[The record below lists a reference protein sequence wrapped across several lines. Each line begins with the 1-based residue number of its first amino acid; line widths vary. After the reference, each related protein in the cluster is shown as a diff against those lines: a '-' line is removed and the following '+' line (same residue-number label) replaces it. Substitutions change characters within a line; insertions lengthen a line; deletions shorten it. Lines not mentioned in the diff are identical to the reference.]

1 MSENTMPN
9 EQKPEEVAAP
19 EKGEDVIAD
28 YYDNMK
34 ELEKIGYESGIRKAR
49 NALLVTAGLLL
60 LGEIIAASA
69 AGVEVTPL
77 LIGIIAVEVGV
88 FVSLAFWTKKK
99 PFSAIIIG
107 IILFV
112 LLWGLSV
119 YLAEGVSKAS
129 GLVVRII
136 ILVNLVQA
144 LKPAK
149 AWEDLHKR

>member
-9 EQKPEEVAAP
+9 EQTPEEVPAP

-88 FVSLAFWTKKK
+88 FVALAFWTKKK

>member
-88 FVSLAFWTKKK
+88 FVALAFWTKKK